1 MWNIL
6 KNECKRSLLNKW
18 TIISMLIVSVFCV
31 IHFNGRFESRMM
43 YLERVNELGMHKSEN
58 VCISTA
64 YENWIFF
71 EPNLYRYALIFVLP
85 ILAVLPYGISYY
97 SDLKSGYIKQIATRI
112 SMKVYTRAKYIAT
125 FLSGGV
131 AITLPLFV
139 QFLLTA
145 TIYPLH
151 KPYRFNGSLIGQY
164 SFATDFFYEHP
175 VIYTILRMLIIFVIS
190 GLLATVSLLV
200 SKYIYN
206 LFSVFITPFVVSF
219 ILQFITKIIGEDK
232 ISFMALLPADC
243 NFAGAY
249 TTLCIE
255 ILVLFVV
262 SYFGFVTSKKEVY

>member
-31 IHFNGRFESRMM
+31 IHFNGRYEARMM
-43 YLERVNELGMHKSEN
+43 YLDRAKEIGMYKALN

-64 YENWIFF
+64 YENWILF

-85 ILAVLPYGISYY
+85 ILAVLPYGMSYY
-97 SDLKSGYIKQIATRI
+97 SDLKSGYVKQIATRI

-125 FLSGGV
+125 FLSGGI

-145 TIYPLH
+145 TIFPLH
-151 KPYRFNGSLIGQY
+151 KPYRFNGSLIGQH
-164 SFATDFFYEHP
+164 SFANDLFYEHP
-175 VIYTILRMLIIFVIS
+175 LIYTLLRMMVIFVIS

-243 NFAGAY
+243 IFGGAY
-249 TTLCIE
+249 ATLCTE

>member
-6 KNECKRSLLNKW
+6 KNECKRSIFNKW
-18 TIISMLIVSVFCV
+18 IIISMVVVSVFCA
-31 IHFNGRFESRMM
+31 IQFYDCFESRMKHIDM
-43 YLERVNELGMHKSEN
+43 VKELGQYKSVN
-58 VCISTA
+58 VCKVTA
-64 YENWIFF
+64 YERWLFF
-71 EPNLYRYALIFVLP
+71 QPNLYRYALIFVLP
-85 ILAVLPYGISYY
+85 ILAVLPYGMSYY
-97 SDLKSGYIKQIATRI
+97 SDLKSGYVKQIATRI

-125 FLSGGV
+125 FLSGGI
-131 AITLPLFV
+131 AITFPLFV
-139 QFLLTA
+139 QFFIIA

-151 KPYRFNGSLIGQY
+151 KPYRFDGSLIGQY

-175 VIYTILRMLIIFVIS
+175 VIYTILRMLVIFVIS
-190 GLLATVSLLV
+190 GLLATISLLV

-206 LFSVFITPFVVSF
+206 LFSVFITPFVVCF

-232 ISFMALLPADC
+232 ISLMVLLPADC
-243 NFAGAY
+243 NFGGAY